1 MTRQTKVIWANGDIS
16 PELLNIIDSE
26 AQLLKSQGK
35 TDDVKELLPDTPI
48 QGQSTTTRTWIDL
61 ETAENWIIF
70 LNSLGVPP
78 VSTEIVPE

>member
-1 MTRQTKVIWANGDIS
+1 MTRQTKVVWADGVVT
-16 PELLNIIDSE
+16 PELANIIDSE
-26 AQLLKSQGK
+26 AQLLKEQGK
-35 TDDVKELLPDTPI
+35 TDDIKEFLPETPI
-48 QGQSTTTRTWIDL
+48 AGQSTTIRTWIDL